1 MVTMARRKWFGNRV
15 GFVYL
20 VLAVAGALCALGLA
34 AYYHLGTAAETATML
49 PSVAGLYL
57 SWVTFQAGLSDGVS
71 GRDLATVA
79 GDLANAVEAQWRQEA
94 RLRRLNDPYPL
105 PVSWSPAAESL
116 VEAWPLLTAT
126 ARQWPG
132 GPPNQPAEWANEPSQ
147 LAAQW
152 AQIVEVFRGHVPTRR
167 LVVLGEPG
175 SGKTMLL
182 VRLTQGLLAE
192 RAAGAELPVPV
203 IFSLASWNPQRQDLF
218 AWMSSCMERDY
229 LGLEQRAPAP
239 YQQATRA
246 RALLDQRLVL
256 PVLDGFDEMAAGVRA
271 AALDA
276 INQALPAGQGLVLS
290 SRTEEY
296 RRAVLAPGS
305 VSVKLTGAA
314 GIELRPLEAPQVGA
328 YLLRDAG
335 DDDDA
340 ARRWSPVIEQL
351 GTAAPVGLALR
362 RPLMLFLART
372 LYNPRP
378 GEHSGENGGAAL
390 PDPRVLCDKLRFP
403 DQQAVEQHLLSSFI
417 PACYRPP
424 LASSRLT
431 WDAERAQRTFS
442 YLARHLEDVETSD
455 LAWWRLADSLPRRAS
470 TPALWIVLMVSLAA
484 PVLAMAVGI
493 AGLAFGIV
501 RAAAGD
507 PWGMALAAVTRAVI
521 GGAVLGATFGLTTGA
536 TAGRSF
542 RLRRLLAP
550 LRKKDSNPIT
560 SVGWSFDG
568 RAALFAALLGAAVG
582 TVIAIVADR
591 TFGLTIAVFIA
602 VTGLLWG
609 GARTDPADVTRMVG
623 PDALLSHDRRI
634 TLQACVFFSLV
645 DSAITGV
652 LVAMISHENIY
663 TYTNAIGSPFILGAV
678 GGLALGI
685 VAQPDKSAWWA
696 FTVVR
701 WHLSWER
708 DLPRDL
714 MGFLVDAHRRG
725 VLRQVGGIYQFRHLD
740 LQRHLADQ
748 PSAPTSR
755 GGTRRRRPRLEVR
768 VATFLR
774 QPAGGTDALPTPAG
788 S

>member
-1 MVTMARRKWFGNRV
+1 MVTMARRRLLGNRV

-57 SWVTFQAGLSDGVS
+57 SWVTFQQGLSDGET

-79 GDLANAVEAQWRQEA
+79 GDLANAVEAQWQQEA

-105 PVSWSPAAESL
+105 PVSWSAATETL
-116 VEAWPLLTAT
+116 VEAWPLLSTT

-132 GPPNQPAEWANEPSQ
+132 GPPSEPDEWADEPSQ

-152 AQIVEVFRGHVPTRR
+152 AQIVEVFRGRVPTRR
-167 LVVLGEPG
+167 LIVLGEPG

-192 RAAGAELPVPV
+192 RAAGADLPVPV

-229 LGLEQRAPAP
+229 LGLDQRAPAP
-239 YQQATRA
+239 YRQATRA

-256 PVLDGFDEMAAGVRA
+256 PVLDGFDEMPAGVRP

-276 INQALPAGQGLVLS
+276 INQALPAGQGLVLA
-290 SRTEEY
+290 SRTEEF
-296 RRAVLAPGS
+296 RHAVLAAGS

-314 GIELRPLEAPQVGA
+314 GIELRPLDAQAVGA

-340 ARRWSPVIEQL
+340 TRRWSPVIRQL
-351 GTAAPVGLALR
+351 GTAAPAGLALR

-378 GEHSGENGGAAL
+378 GEHVGAAL
-390 PDPRVLCDKLRFP
+390 PDPRVLCDTLRFS

-417 PACYRPP
+417 PACYRPS
-424 LASSRLT
+424 LVSSPRT
-431 WDAERAQRTFS
+431 WDTERAQHAFA
-442 YLARHLEDVETSD
+442 YLARHLEDAETSD
-455 LAWWRLADSLPRRAS
+455 LAWWRLPYSLPRRAS
-470 TPALWIVLMVSLAA
+470 ILALWTVLMVSVAA
-484 PVLAMAVGI
+484 PILAMAGGI

-507 PWGMALAAVTRAVI
+507 PWSMALTAVTRAVA
-521 GGAVLGATFGLTTGA
+521 GGAVLGATFGLATGA
-536 TAGRSF
+536 TAGWNF
-542 RLRRLLAP
+542 RLRRVLAP
-550 LRKKDSNPIT
+550 LRKKDSSPIT

-568 RAALFAALLGAAVG
+568 RKTFFAALLGAAVG
-582 TVIAIVADR
+582 TVVGIVVGR
-591 TFGLTIAVFIA
+591 TFGLTMATFIA

-609 GARTDPADVTRMVG
+609 GARTDPADVTKMVG
-623 PDALLSHDRRI
+623 PDALLTHDRRI
-634 TLQACVFFSLV
+634 TLQACAFFGLV
-645 DSAITGV
+645 DGAVTGAV
-652 LVAMISHENIY
+652 VAWLSHDNIY
-663 TYTNAIGSPFILGAV
+663 TYTHAIGNPFILGAV

-685 VAQPDKSAWWA
+685 VAQPNKSAWWA
-696 FTVVR
+696 FTVTR
-701 WHLSWER
+701 WHLSWDR
-708 DLPRDL
+708 ALPRDL

-725 VLRQVGGIYQFRHLD
+725 VLRQVGGVYQFRHLD
-740 LQRHLADQ
+740 LQRHLANQ
-748 PSAPTSR
+748 HSTRTNR
-755 GGTRRRRPRLEVR
+755 GGTRRRRRLRLEVR
-768 VATFLR
+768 VAAFLR
-774 QPAGGTDALPTPAG
+774 RLIGATDALPTPAG